1 MEDNKFLALMNKLT
15 EVSERTARI
24 ETKQEAIEC
33 RLGKIEEEDAQQ
45 NKLLAEHIEG
55 TIQNRQ
61 AIQNEKERR
70 EALANAHEKL
80 KGRVDRLETAPKV
93 KKFLADKI
101 MWIALVAGGIA
112 AVLLLFKK

>member
-1 MEDNKFLALMNKLT
+1 MEDNKFLAIMNKLT

-33 RLGKIEEEDAQQ
+33 RLGKIEEEDARQ
-45 NKLLAEHIEG
+45 NDLLDAHIEG
-55 TIQNRQ
+55 TVQNRE
-61 AIQNEKERR
+61 AIKNETSRR

-80 KGRVDRLETAPKV
+80 KGRVDRLELSPKV
-93 KKFLADKI
+93 KKFLSDKI